1 MIRNGMNKKN
11 FEYWR
16 DEIFIRFHKKEP
28 WQASMESNIVIQGQ
42 EIEMLK
48 DRIIK
53 LEKKCVKLQRNL
65 KKK

>member
-1 MIRNGMNKKN
+1 MNKKN

-16 DEIFIRFHKKEP
+16 DEIFIRFHHKEP
-28 WQASMESNIVIQGQ
+28 WQASIEANIVIQGQ